1 MTATKKHETAMAR
14 PGVPEELKSEVRD
27 LISVMFCVSAN
38 SCAETAPVAAS

>member
-1 MTATKKHETAMAR
+1 MTATKRHETAMAR
-14 PGVPEELKSEVRD
+14 PGIPGELEPGLRD